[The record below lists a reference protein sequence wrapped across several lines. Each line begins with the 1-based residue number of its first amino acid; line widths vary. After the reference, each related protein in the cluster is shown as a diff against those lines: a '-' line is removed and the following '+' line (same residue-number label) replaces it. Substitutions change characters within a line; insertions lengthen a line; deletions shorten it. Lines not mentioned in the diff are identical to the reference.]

1 MMRMILVLSFIRLFP
16 EVSRVGKVGK
26 VGKVESRV
34 KGGDQDQQL

>member
-26 VGKVESRV
+26 VESRV